1 MSKEKEYLIFQVRRK
16 VTNLF
21 KNFLFLLEDLDK
33 DIDNIPP
40 EKYKQVRKRVL
51 DYSNDALR
59 EIEEDLNK
67 FNITLWRKRIY
78 SLNSIQKR

>member
-67 FNITLWRKRIY
+67 FNITL
-78 SLNSIQKR
+78 

>member
-1 MSKEKEYLIFQVRRK
+1 MSKEKDYLIFQVRRK

-33 DIDNIPP
+33 DVHNIPP

-67 FNITLWRKRIY
+67 FNITL
-78 SLNSIQKR
+78 